1 MVVISTKL
9 KPRQYTVADGV
20 RSKHYKAVR
29 GDLPDPDVLKVAE
42 AYQDFTADIAPLI
55 TTMAITEDVPLV
67 DSAFGPVQE
76 ASPANVTC
84 HYLGYGKEDRDGY
97 KGPEQQCGVA
107 QSQEAEAHFLSI

>member
-9 KPRQYTVADGV
+9 KPR
-20 RSKHYKAVR
+20 SKRYKAVL
-29 GDLPDPDVLKVAE
+29 GDLPDPDFLKVAE

-67 DSAFGPVQE
+67 ESAFGPVQE
-76 ASPANVTC
+76 ASPVNVTC

-107 QSQEAEAHFLSI
+107 PSQEAKAHFFSI